1 VDKLSKE
8 VLSSGDS
15 EKAIVDF
22 LSLENA
28 AKVPQIKISKK
39 QHEFLSNLI
48 AEYMQAAIDFDTDT
62 PNQLDKAFELAVVA
76 E

>member
-1 VDKLSKE
+1 MDKLSKE

-15 EKAIVDF
+15 ENAIVDF
-22 LSLENA
+22 LSLEHA

-62 PNQLDKAFELAVVA
+62 LNQLDKAFELAVVVA
-76 E
+76 